1 MAASTGGTP
10 IGTWV
15 LAIVAITSATIAA
28 FQSRIARLL
37 VRPKLGLEVHAEPP
51 DFHHTLVSH
60 PTSPDVTADAYYF
73 NLRIRNTGNSRAEQV
88 EVFVADVLAQ
98 QPDGTYTRVAS
109 FLPKNLL
116 WSWTLTPF
124 LEALSP
130 GMIGFCTLGHIF
142 DPARRRD
149 FPGEALTEV
158 NETRLVGRTAFSVAV
173 HFPSKKPSY
182 ILTPGTYQIVL
193 WIAAGNTRKV
203 EKRLELTLSGEWTTD
218 EARMLSEG
226 VRIRVI

>member
-1 MAASTGGTP
+1 MAVSTGGTP

-15 LAIVAITSATIAA
+15 LAIVAVTSATIAA

-60 PTSPDVTADAYYF
+60 PTSPGASADAYYF
-73 NLRIRNTGNSRAEQV
+73 NLRVRNTGNSRAEQV
-88 EVFVADVLAQ
+88 EIFVADVLAQ
-98 QPDGTYTRVAS
+98 QPDGTFNRVAS

-116 WSWTLTPF
+116 WSWTLKPF
-124 LEALSP
+124 LDALSP
-130 GMIGFCTLGHIF
+130 GMYTFCTLGHIF

-149 FPGEALTEV
+149 FPGEALVEAD
-158 NETRLVGRTAFSVAV
+158 EAHLAGRTAFSVAV
-173 HFPSKKPSY
+173 QFPSSKPSH
-182 ILTPGTYQIVL
+182 ILPPGTYRLIL
-193 WIAAGNTRKV
+193 WIAAGNARKV
-203 EKRLELTLSGEWTTD
+203 EKRLELVLSGDWTTD

-226 VRIRVI
+226 VRIRVV

>member
-1 MAASTGGTP
+1 MAVNTGGTP
-10 IGTWV
+10 VGTWV

-60 PTSPDVTADAYYF
+60 PTSPGVSADAYYF
-73 NLRIRNTGNSRAEQV
+73 NLRVLNTGNSRAEQV
-88 EVFVADVLAQ
+88 EIFVADVLAKQ
-98 QPDGTYTRVAS
+98 EDGTFKRVAS

-130 GMIGFCTLGHIF
+130 GMIGFCTLGHVF

-149 FPGEALTEV
+149 FPGEALIDADEA
-158 NETRLVGRTAFSVAV
+158 RLAGRTAFSVAV
-173 HFPSKKPSY
+173 QFPSSKPSH
-182 ILTPGTYQIVL
+182 ILPPGTYRLVL
-193 WIAAGNTRKV
+193 WIAASNARKV
-203 EKRLELTLSGEWTTD
+203 EKRLELTLSDDWTTD
-218 EARMLSEG
+218 EATMLSEC
-226 VRIRVI
+226 VRVHVA